1 MIGVK
6 IMSSSL
12 FKEIKRRAKQ
22 GTAEHSYEDLM
33 KIREQGAI
41 DASDAI
47 TRNREESALKSIL
60 GRSGILP
67 LHQGCTIENYVVND
81 HLQAFARDFSKN
93 YIERFNNNFGSCFI
107 FSGGT
112 GTGKN
117 HLSSAICNALM
128 LQGKTCLVITVTELM
143 IKMRKCYGDTAEYS
157 EDQFISQL
165 ISFDLLVI
173 DEVGL
178 QKGSDHEKIILNQVI
193 DQRIGHLKP
202 VGVLTNLDHN
212 SVKDVLGE
220 RIFDRLKSNNS
231 QWIPFNWNSYR

>member
-1 MIGVK
+1 MKNSI
-6 IMSSSL
+6 
-12 FKEIKRRAKQ
+12 FNEAKRRVKQ
-22 GTAEHSYEDLM
+22 GNSEYSYEDLM
-33 KIREQGAI
+33 RIRKEGAI
-41 DASDAI
+41 KATSEI
-47 TRNREESALKSIL
+47 IIRREESALKSVL

-93 YIERFNNNFGSCFI
+93 YIERFNNNFGTCFI

-117 HLSSAICNALM
+117 HLSAAICNELM
-128 LQGKTCLVITVTELM
+128 AQGKTCLVVTVTELM
-143 IKMRKCYGDTAEYS
+143 INMRKCYGNNAEYS
-157 EDQFISQL
+157 EDQFIKQL
-165 ISFDLLVI
+165 INFDLLVL
-173 DEVGL
+173 DEIGL

-193 DQRIGHLKP
+193 DQRIGNLKP
-202 VGVLTNLDHN
+202 IGVLTNLDQN
-212 SVKDVLGE
+212 DVRAVLGE